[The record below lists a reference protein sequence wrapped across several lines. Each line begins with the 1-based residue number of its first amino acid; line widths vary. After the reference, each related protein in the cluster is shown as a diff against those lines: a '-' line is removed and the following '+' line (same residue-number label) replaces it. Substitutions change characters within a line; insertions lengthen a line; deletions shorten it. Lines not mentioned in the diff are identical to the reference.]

1 MYFNSNTQSD
11 KKVEIMEILGVKA
24 VERFESYLGLPTL
37 IGRAKYQTFT
47 FLKD

>member
-1 MYFNSNTQSD
+1 MYFSSNTQSD
-11 KKVEIMEILGVKA
+11 KKVEIMETLGVKE